1 MPSPDEWRS
10 RLATLRA
17 AIETDLAAGA
27 EASKPVEL
35 DQARVGRISR
45 MDAMRAQAMSI
56 AAKQRREVQIVRIDA
71 ALRRLDEGEFGY
83 CMECGNEIR
92 GRD

>member
-1 MPSPDEWRS
+1 
-10 RLATLRA
+10 
-17 AIETDLAAGA
+17 
-27 EASKPVEL
+27 
-35 DQARVGRISR
+35 

-83 CMECGNEIR
+83 CMECGNEIPGAAIDARPDLGVVR
-92 GRD
+92 GMRTGH

>member
-1 MPSPDEWRS
+1 
-10 RLATLRA
+10 
-17 AIETDLAAGA
+17 
-27 EASKPVEL
+27 
-35 DQARVGRISR
+35 

-83 CMECGNEIR
+83 CMECGNEIPGPR
-92 GRD
+92 LTLDPTLVLCVGCAQDIENNC